1 MKLGDVDGSIAHA
14 METDVRLLPLLP
26 ELLADIWELGTSSED
41 VIAALQ
47 SAGAESGSTAL
58 DLGCGKGAVAV
69 ALAERLGLGV
79 EGVDAFA
86 PFLESA
92 RGLAKDRGVSSK
104 CVFREGDIRQILAR
118 GMEDE
123 EFDVV
128 LLLSVGPLSGD
139 HRKTVGDLRRLV
151 RKGGLIVIDDG
162 FLAGGVNEL
171 PHAEGYAGYDETLRR
186 LTAWGDELVHE
197 IVSSV
202 EDTRAVNET
211 NTELIR
217 KRALELERK
226 NPVLA
231 PLIDEYVARQEHE
244 TRVFGSDMVCATWVL
259 RRA

>member
-162 FLAGGVNEL
+162 FLAEGVTEL

-197 IVSSV
+197 IVASA
-202 EDTRAVNET
+202 EETRAVNET
-211 NTELIR
+211 NSELIR